1 PGQDRPHPPRQR
13 PAAHLRGLRQGAR
26 STPRTPVA
34 LAGHEH
40 GRDPTTENVVPGQ
53 TRITQLR
60 DPTLELG
67 RNGTAAVSLGVGR
80 RRDQHVADLTGRRD
94 LRSRPL
100 RGLALDVFGRAE
112 VGIPAQGSP
121 AALLQLLAAGLARAA
136 IVLRPRRTAATAP
149 TLGARRGLALR
160 VLRASTAVL
169 RVLLPAL
176 PTRSL
181 GTTTLLLAE
190 LIPQILLDAR
200 LPLSTLTRPSRG
212 IAFLLGALGLLT
224 LTVLCSRLI
233 TVLTR
238 RRLAL
243 RALAGPAASLGRVG
257 CLAALPAGLT
267 PAGLL

>member
-1 PGQDRPHPPRQR
+1 
-13 PAAHLRGLRQGAR
+13 
-26 STPRTPVA
+26 
-34 LAGHEH
+34 
-40 GRDPTTENVVPGQ
+40 
-53 TRITQLR
+53 
-60 DPTLELG
+60 
-67 RNGTAAVSLGVGR
+67 
-80 RRDQHVADLTGRRD
+80 
-94 LRSRPL
+94 
-100 RGLALDVFGRAE
+100 GRAE

-181 GTTTLLLAE
+181 GTTTTLLLAE

-233 TVLTR
+233 AVLTR

-243 RALAGPAASLGRVG
+243 RALAGLAASLGRVG
-257 CLAALPAGLT
+257 CLTALRAA
-267 PAGLL
+267 